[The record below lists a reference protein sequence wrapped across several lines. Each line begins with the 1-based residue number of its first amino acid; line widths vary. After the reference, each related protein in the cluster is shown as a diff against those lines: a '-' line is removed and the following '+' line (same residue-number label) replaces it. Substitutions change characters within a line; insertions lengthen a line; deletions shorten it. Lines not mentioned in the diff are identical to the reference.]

1 MTQQTEIWYI
11 SSTEGQRVSVSVYMN
26 FLRNH
31 IQRGALFLFVSVGFT
46 RALFVTKEDITL
58 RFLYKNLSIS
68 LAISRQTRQRDG
80 NETATKALFT
90 KKSIQNSQEKGRY
103 YMFLNH

>member
-1 MTQQTEIWYI
+1 
-11 SSTEGQRVSVSVYMN
+11 MN

-68 LAISRQTRQRDG
+68 LAVSRQTRQRHG
-80 NETATKALFT
+80 NER
-90 KKSIQNSQEKGRY
+90 S
-103 YMFLNH
+103 LNKDLYNNNIN

>member
-46 RALFVTKEDITL
+46 RALFVTKEDTTL
-58 RFLYKNLSIS
+58 RFLYKIFQFPW
-68 LAISRQTRQRDG
+68 RFRDKQG
-80 NETATKALFT
+80 NETATKVLFT
-90 KKSIQNSQEKGRY
+90 KESIQNSQEKGRY